1 MARVEEFAALVP
13 ESLRDEPGRVFYSG
27 WRAFESENNLYVL
40 GLNSSGDPGSVADS
54 VQSNIDR
61 VLRGELENW
70 SRYEEGN
77 NPFHH
82 GMLHLF
88 KNIGRDPKTVPASN
102 LVFLRSQ
109 SAKSLGRAQ
118 LKRLATCCWCFHRA
132 VIEKLNI
139 RVVVCLGTKAGKAV
153 RGFLNAFDPPIDS
166 FVEDNDRKWRSYT
179 VRNSDGIFIVQ
190 LTHPSRA
197 YWTACPSDPTGLVR
211 SALECS
217 QHQL

>member
-1 MARVEEFAALVP
+1 MARIEEFAALVP

-27 WRAFESENNLYVL
+27 RKAFESENDLYVL
-40 GLNSSGDPGSVADS
+40 GLNSGGDPCSVGDT

-61 VLRGELENW
+61 ILSGESDNW

-82 GMLHLF
+82 GMRHLF
-88 KNIGRDPKTVPASN
+88 ESIGKDPKTVPSSN

-109 SAKSLGRAQ
+109 SAESLGKAQ
-118 LKRLATCCWCFHRA
+118 LKSLARCCWRFHQA
-132 VIEKLNI
+132 VIEKLKT

-153 RGFLNAFDPPIDS
+153 RGFLNAFDSPIDI
-166 FVEDNDRKWRSYT
+166 FVEDNDRMWRSYT
-179 VRNSDGIFIVQ
+179 VHNSDGIFIVQ

-197 YWTACPSDPTGLVR
+197 YWTARPSDPTGLVR
-211 SALECS
+211 RALERSC
-217 QHQL
+217 HQP